1 MTTGGEGGSGP
12 WAAIVLAAGAGR
24 RFGGGKLLAEFEG
37 RPLLAGALE
46 AALASPALQ
55 VILVTGA
62 QAEAVGDAARDI
74 FTARGEGARL
84 RIVHAADHDEGMGA
98 SLRAGA
104 RALAAEAA
112 GVFVFLGDMPK
123 IPATI
128 LPRLAQAV
136 RDGAAAAAPRHN
148 GRRGHPVLIGRDL
161 LPALARLSGDA
172 GARAILADLGDR
184 MALVESDDPGVLFDV
199 DRPEDLTAS

>member
-46 AALASPALQ
+46 AALASPAPE

-62 QAEAVGDAARDI
+62 QAAAVGDAARSLAAA
-74 FTARGEGARL
+74 TGEAARL
-84 RIVHAADHDEGMGA
+84 RIVHAADHEEGMGA
-98 SLRAGA
+98 SLRTAA
-104 RALAAEAA
+104 RALPPDAA
-112 GVFVFLGDMPK
+112 GAFVFLGDMPR
-123 IPATI
+123 IPAAI

-136 RDGAAAAAPRHN
+136 RNGASAAAPIHD
-148 GRRGHPVLIGRDL
+148 GRRGHPVLIGREL
-161 LPALARLSGDA
+161 LPALAAVSGDE
-172 GARAILADLGDR
+172 GARAILAGLGDR
-184 MALVESDDPGVLFDV
+184 MALVETDDPGVRFDV
-199 DRPEDLTAS
+199 DRPEDLNRP